1 MDTQKT
7 LPTVVST
14 QHTQADVGNLL
25 LIGSKFEKYHVEKLL
40 AKGGMG
46 AVYLVRHEVLDTRF
60 ALKVLFPHVAA
71 QNSDFVERFIR
82 EAKLSSKIRHQNLII
97 VHDAGCN
104 ADTGLYYLVMDYVPN
119 GTLRDKL
126 AFSGRILPCGVLN
139 IIRQIAEALRVAHN
153 CGTIHRDIK
162 PENIMFDEDGNARLA
177 DLGIAKSINGDTM
190 LTMAAA
196 VMGTPSYM
204 SPEQAKDS
212 GKIDERADVYSLG
225 VVLYEMLAGHCPF
238 SGSTPLEIL
247 SKVISDEKAPNI
259 EDKCP
264 DLPPGMASLV
274 HDMIEKDPDR
284 RIATID
290 ILLSRIE
297 AIEGDSAAPTDLQVT
312 NVSGVGAEP
321 VNAAGASHRRLLR
334 SLIMGL
340 TFFVVV
346 CFAVVYLQMGQNE
359 ISSPKHES
367 PSAVRQPNEPV
378 PPASLP
384 AVATN
389 DAATGKPPVVPMKPV
404 EKPVAIVQQTS
415 NVAAKP
421 KQVVESSSLAPPLQQ
436 ELVFSPRCRRDFEVM
451 RELESAISMKPN
463 LLRVSLGTCAGLR
476 NMSLDSFENMAV
488 MVIERLKRTGV
499 RFVMVSDGGMYG
511 NVIQELCRRYSC
523 DIE

>member
-46 AVYLVRHEVLDTRF
+46 VVYLVRHEVLDTRF

-104 ADTGLYYLVMDYVPN
+104 AETGLYYLVMDYVPN

-126 AFSGRILPCGVLN
+126 AVSGRILPCGVLN
-139 IIRQIAEALRVAHN
+139 IIRQIAEALRVAHK

-177 DLGIAKSINGDTM
+177 DLGIAKSIDSDMM
-190 LTMAAA
+190 LTMVAA

-238 SGSTPLEIL
+238 SGNTPLEIL

-290 ILLSRIE
+290 ILLSRIA
-297 AIEGDSAAPTDLQVT
+297 AIEGDSAAPNDLQVT
-312 NVSGVGAEP
+312 NVSGVGTES
-321 VNAAGASHRRLLR
+321 VNAAGASHRRLIR

-346 CFAVVYLQMGQNE
+346 CFAIAYLQMGQNE
-359 ISSPKHES
+359 ISPPPKPES
-367 PSAVRQPNEPV
+367 PTENPPRESGTPV
-378 PPASLP
+378 SIPV
-384 AVATN
+384 VATN
-389 DAATGKPPVVPMKPV
+389 DVVTAKPSDVPIKPV
-404 EKPVAIVQQTS
+404 EKPVVIVPPTS
-415 NVAAKP
+415 NDVIKPKPVAKP
-421 KQVVESSSLAPPLQQ
+421 LVQDPPVQR
-436 ELVFSPRCRRDFEVM
+436 EVIFSPKCRRDSEVM
-451 RELESAISMKPN
+451 RELESAISMKPD
-463 LLRVSLGTCAGLR
+463 LLRVSLGSCAEIR

-488 MVIERLKRTGV
+488 RVIDRLKRTGV
-499 RFVMVSDGGMYG
+499 RFVMVSDGGKYG
-511 NVIQELCRRYSC
+511 NVIQELSRKHSC
-523 DIE
+523 EIE

>member
-7 LPTVVST
+7 LPTVVAT
-14 QHTQADVGNLL
+14 QPVQTVQTELL
-25 LIGSKFEKYHVEKLL
+25 SVGSKFEKYHVEKLL

-82 EAKLSSKIRHQNLII
+82 EAKLSSRIRHQNLII

-104 ADTGLYYLVMDYVPN
+104 AETGLYYLVMDYVPN
-119 GTLRDKL
+119 GTLRDRL
-126 AFSGRILPCGVLN
+126 AFSGRILPCGVIK
-139 IIRQIAEALRVAHN
+139 IIRQIAEALQVAHN

-162 PENIMFDEDGNARLA
+162 PENIMFDESGNARLA
-177 DLGIAKSINGDTM
+177 DLGIAKSINSDTM

-238 SGSTPLEIL
+238 GGNTPLEIL

-259 EDKCP
+259 ADECP
-264 DLPPGMASLV
+264 DLPPEMVSLV

-290 ILLSRIE
+290 ILLSRIS
-297 AIEGDSAAPTDLQVT
+297 AIESDSAASNNLQVT
-312 NVSGVGAEP
+312 NVSGNGAEKA
-321 VNAAGASHRRLLR
+321 NSAGASHRRLLR
-334 SLIMGL
+334 FLIMGL
-340 TFFVVV
+340 GVFVIA
-346 CFAVVYLQMGQNE
+346 CFAVVYLQLGQNE

-367 PSAVRQPNEPV
+367 PAMVKPHNEPV
-378 PPASLP
+378 PPVSLP
-384 AVATN
+384 VVATN
-389 DAATGKPPVVPMKPV
+389 DVITPKSPIAPVKPV
-404 EKPVAIVQQTS
+404 EKPVVIVQPAS
-415 NVAAKP
+415 NVVIKP
-421 KQVVESSSLAPPLQQ
+421 KLDVEFPPSVPQVQQ
-436 ELVFSPRCRRDFEVM
+436 ELLFSPRSRRDSEVM
-451 RELESAISMKPN
+451 RELEEIVSKKPN
-463 LLRVSLGTCAGLR
+463 HLRVSLGPCAEYR

-488 MVIERLKRTGV
+488 RVIERLKRTGI
-499 RFVMVSDGGMYG
+499 RFAMVPDGGMYG
-511 NVIQELCRRYSC
+511 TVIQELSRRYSC

>member
-274 HDMIEKDPDR
+274 HDMIEKDQDR

-290 ILLSRIE
+290 ILLSRIA
-297 AIEGDSAAPTDLQVT
+297 AIEGDSAAPNDLQVT
-312 NVSGVGAEP
+312 NVSGGGTEKTKAVR
-321 VNAAGASHRRLLR
+321 VSHRRLLR
-334 SLIMGL
+334 FLIMSLGV
-340 TFFVVV
+340 FVIL
-346 CFAVVYLQMGQNE
+346 CFAIAYLQMDQNE
-359 ISSPKHES
+359 ISPPHKPES
-367 PSAVRQPNEPV
+367 PTENPPRESGTPV
-378 PPASLP
+378 SIPV
-384 AVATN
+384 VATN
-389 DAATGKPPVVPMKPV
+389 DVVTPSDVPIKPV
-404 EKPVAIVQQTS
+404 EKPVVIVPPTS
-415 NVAAKP
+415 NDVVKP
-421 KQVVESSSLAPPLQQ
+421 KPVDKPLVQDPPVQR
-436 ELVFSPRCRRDFEVM
+436 EVIFSPKCRRDSDVM
-451 RELESAISMKPN
+451 RELESAISMKPD
-463 LLRVSLGTCAGLR
+463 LLRVSLGACAEIR

-488 MVIERLKRTGV
+488 RVIERLQHTGV
-499 RFVMVSDGGMYG
+499 RFVMVSDGGKYG

>member
-7 LPTVVST
+7 LPTVVSM
-14 QHTQADVGNLL
+14 QHTQADMENLL
-25 LIGSKFEKYHVEKLL
+25 PIGSKFEKYHVEKLL

-71 QNSDFVERFIR
+71 QNTDFVERFIR
-82 EAKLSSKIRHQNLII
+82 EAKLSSTIRHPNLII

-104 ADTGLYYLVMDYVPN
+104 AETGLYYLVMDYVPN

-126 AFSGRILPCGVLN
+126 AVSGRILPCGVLT

-238 SGSTPLEIL
+238 SGNTPLEIL

-264 DLPPGMASLV
+264 DLPLGMASLV
-274 HDMIEKDPDR
+274 HDMIEKDLDR

-290 ILLSRIE
+290 ILLSRIA
-297 AIEGDSAAPTDLQVT
+297 AIEGDSAAPNDLQVT
-312 NVSGVGAEP
+312 IVSGVGTEP
-321 VNAAGASHRRLLR
+321 ANAVGASHRRMLR

-346 CFAVVYLQMGQNE
+346 CFAIVYLQMG
-359 ISSPKHES
+359 PK
-367 PSAVRQPNEPV
+367 VTKPNEPLHPGSFPV
-378 PPASLP
+378 
-384 AVATN
+384 VATN
-389 DAATGKPPVVPMKPV
+389 DVVTPKPPDVPIKPGGEPVV
-404 EKPVAIVQQTS
+404 IVPPTS
-415 NVAAKP
+415 NDVAKIDKP
-421 KQVVESSSLAPPLQQ
+421 PHPTPPLRQ
-436 ELVFSPRCRRDFEVM
+436 ELLFSPRCRRDSEVM
-451 RELESAISMKPN
+451 RELESAISMKPD
-463 LLRVSLGTCAGLR
+463 LLRVSLGSCAEIR
-476 NMSLDSFENMAV
+476 NMSLDSFKEMAR
-488 MVIERLKRTGV
+488 MVIDRLQHTGV
-499 RFVMVSDGGMYG
+499 RFVMVSDGGKYG
-511 NVIQELCRRYSC
+511 NVIQELSRKHSC
-523 DIE
+523 EIE